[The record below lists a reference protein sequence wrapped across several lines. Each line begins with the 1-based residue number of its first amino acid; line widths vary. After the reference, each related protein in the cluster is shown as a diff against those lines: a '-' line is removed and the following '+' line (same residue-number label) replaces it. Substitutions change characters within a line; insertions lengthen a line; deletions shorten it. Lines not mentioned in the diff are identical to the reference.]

1 MTAVVGILNKQAVAI
16 AADSAVTIGNDWSR
30 KILNRANKI
39 FTLSKHHPVGVML
52 YNSAFFMGVPW
63 EVAIKMYRQKLKDK
77 AFATVEEYQNDFIKF
92 LKKQPYFTN
101 SSSQKRSLAQ
111 FCHTLLD
118 MINNRVLKDPD
129 FLRCPPRERVDRFL
143 QKLEDYLDQ
152 FVDNQQ
158 RASKV
163 CPELEHYT
171 LEMFSGRLEEQL
183 SAILEH
189 LYRHKGIPVSEALK
203 NKILMFL
210 YLAFKSSDIDAGATG
225 LVFAGYGNSEIF
237 PTLNCLNVSFSI
249 GKELRYHQQASFSVS
264 DEQPSAIF
272 PFAQTDVIDTIL
284 TGSDPHLWRTFMG
297 NFDQFIRKYNDT
309 ILDVVGSENPEIA
322 RRIRDVNIDA
332 LINEHNQNMQKVRQ
346 NDIIEPMLM
355 AVGTLSK
362 EDLSEMAESLIYL
375 TYLKRRFTFAEES
388 VGGPVDVA
396 VISKGDGFI
405 WMKRK
410 HYFKPDLNAQFFNNY
425 FSFK

>member
-16 AADSAVTIGNDWSR
+16 AADSAVTIGNDWGR

-39 FTLSKHHPVGVML
+39 FTLSKHQPVGVML
-52 YNSAFFMGVPW
+52 YNSASFMGVPW
-63 EVAIKMYRQKLKDK
+63 EIAIKMYRQKLKDK
-77 AFATVEEYQNDFIKF
+77 SFDTVEEYQNHFIKF
-92 LKKQPYFTN
+92 LKKQPYFTDAN
-101 SSSQKRSLAQ
+101 NQSKSLAL
-111 FCHTLLD
+111 FCYTLLETVTR
-118 MINNRVLKDPD
+118 RVLADVA
-129 FLRCPPRERVDRFL
+129 FTTCPPTEHIALFL
-143 QKLEDYLDQ
+143 QKLEEYLEQ
-152 FVDNQQ
+152 LIAGKLKTNE
-158 RASKV
+158 A
-163 CPELEHYT
+163 CPELEDYT
-171 LEMFSGRLEEQL
+171 LDMFSKKLGDQL
-183 SAILEH
+183 SAILKS
-189 LYRHKGIPVSEALK
+189 LYEDKGITVSQELED
-203 NKILMFL
+203 KILKFA
-210 YLAFKSSDIDAGATG
+210 YSAFKSRNVDTGATG
-225 LVFAGYGNSEIF
+225 LVFAGYGNKEIY
-237 PTLNCLNVSFSI
+237 PTLNCLNVSFAI
-249 GKELRYHQQASFSVS
+249 GEELRYHEQASFSVS

-284 TGSDPHLWRTFMG
+284 TGSDPHLWKTFMG

-309 ILDVVGSENPEIA
+309 ILDVVGAKNPEIA
-322 RRIRDVNIDA
+322 RRIRDINIDA
-332 LINEHNQNMQKVRQ
+332 LINEHNQNMQEVRQ
-346 NDIIEPMLM
+346 NDIIDPMLM